1 MPRKKTRKT
10 RAQMT
15 ALDRIQRDIIYLD
28 REAWVSRKLDDLIP
42 PEWHTLER
50 DVDVDPKKQKVT
62 LYLDAPV
69 VRYFRGM
76 GNGYQERIN
85 RLLSTWMNMKV
96 ADELKIMEVIEGR
109 LKMDEYLE
117 REVGEKPSTDPSE

>member
-1 MPRKKTRKT
+1 MPRKT

-15 ALDRIQRDIIYLD
+15 ALDRLQRDIQYLD
-28 REAWVSRKLDDLIP
+28 RESWISREIGHHIP
-42 PEWHTLER
+42 DAWHTLEH
-50 DVDVDPKKQKVT
+50 DVDVEPKKQKVT

-117 REVGEKPSTDPSE
+117 REVGGDDDSDEN